1 MNTKYKILI
10 VDDDEINIEI
20 LEDILIDLYTV
31 EIAMNG
37 EDALQKM
44 ESFLPD
50 VVLLDIMMPG
60 IDGYEVCKRI
70 RANDAYKYVKVLLVS
85 AKAMVQERL
94 EGYSAGA
101 DDYVTKPFD
110 HNELLAKVNIFVK
123 LKHEEEVD
131 ALKSDLLHLLS
142 HEKRTPLN
150 SILGLS
156 ELLLSTATSLSVEEK
171 SYVKEIQKAGNVLLS
186 QTEKTLTMCQFKKG
200 IDLDFIK
207 DAINDRIEDA
217 ISKTKHRFSD
227 QKITVQTNLGPI
239 EPFEYEP
246 LLIEN
251 SIRYLIENA
260 FEHSPNGSTIT
271 VTSIHDDKECIITV
285 EDEGDGIPVEKM
297 PTIFTEFNSEDIL
310 HHTRGLG
317 ISLPLIKKILEQ
329 HNGTITLTNKE
340 LGGICATVTIPYSI
354 GG

>member
-20 LEDILIDLYTV
+20 LEDILIDIYTV
-31 EIAMNG
+31 EVAMNG

-44 ESFLPD
+44 KSFIPD

-70 RANDAYKYVKVLLVS
+70 RANNAYKYVKVLLVS
-85 AKAMVQERL
+85 AKAMIQERL

-156 ELLLSTATSLSVEEK
+156 ELLLSTATNLSLEEK

-186 QTEKTLTMCQFKKG
+186 QTEKTLTMCQLKKG
-200 IDLDFIK
+200 IELEFST
-207 DAINDRIEDA
+207 DAIHERIEEA
-217 ISKTKHRFSD
+217 ISKTKDRFSD
-227 QKITVQTNLGPI
+227 QKITIQTNLLPI

-246 LLIEN
+246 LLIGN

-260 FEHSPNGSTIT
+260 FEHSPNGSTIIVSAT
-271 VTSIHDDKECIITV
+271 LEEAQCIISV
-285 EDEGDGIPVEKM
+285 EDEGGGISDEKLQ
-297 PTIFTEFNSEDIL
+297 TIFSEFNSEDIL

-317 ISLPLIKKILEQ
+317 ISLPLIKKILDQ

-340 LGGICATVTIPYSI
+340 LGGICATITLPCSI